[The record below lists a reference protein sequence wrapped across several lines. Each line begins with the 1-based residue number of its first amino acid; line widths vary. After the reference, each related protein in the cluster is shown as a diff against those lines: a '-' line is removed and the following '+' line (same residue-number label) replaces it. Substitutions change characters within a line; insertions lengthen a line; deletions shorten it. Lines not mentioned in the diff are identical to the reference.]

1 MDKYREERALS
12 GTVEEI
18 DRDADAAG
26 SLCAGKFAFAF
37 FSRLLSRSAYFEF
50 TIDCDCGVSKV
61 MSYCQC
67 GVGGCLI
74 LFKLRSYC
82 TVSPEVMNQY
92 YGDRQCMRFL

>member
-18 DRDADAAG
+18 DRDADAAR
-26 SLCAGKFAFAF
+26 SLCEGKFAF
-37 FSRLLSRSAYFEF
+37 SHSAYFEF

-61 MSYCQC
+61 MNYCRY